1 MKFFTLKM
9 RAGIFLLSLML
20 ISADVFS
27 QTVTLSPSSAQTILS
42 GSSISFTA
50 TRSGTFAGSGN
61 YTFTWTVTG
70 TSGATIS
77 GSNPVSTTN
86 TSSTKTITFPNSGN
100 YIVTVTVTRSTSTAT
115 TSTAITSLIPNLY
128 SSSGSGTLK
137 AWNVNIITGE
147 VVVGPIDVVGPS
159 INTAGLAK
167 NKKTGTDPDG
177 SLYYIENSSSGSNNG
192 IVSIYSVKPDGTS
205 NVSVGSIDMN
215 GSGNNT
221 GLGFVRLGFDALG
234 YGWVVAGD
242 GSNHLYIAKFLGNG
256 TNAISNINTFN
267 HISLTI
273 NGGGNVSDFANG
285 DLAFTAN
292 GTMYI
297 LGNVT
302 NGTTGIYTLNS
313 STTPTSITKKWT
325 LVNNN
330 NSSFTGQVNGVA
342 FTQNGSMHV
351 STTNGL
357 YFIDQATANLASGT
371 VRCSLVSNISG
382 LTDLASDATPSQ
394 SSLPVKLSAFSAS
407 LNNDVVSLNW
417 TTDFEESFDHFEI
430 ERSTNPSAF
439 AKVGSKVSNHFSGR
453 SAYQF
458 EDNLSQSSENV
469 FYYRLKMVDIDGH
482 FEYSKVI
489 SVRRDLKGIK
499 SVIISPNP
507 VVNGNATA
515 KIAVAERGTISLR
528 VMDVSGKVVL
538 QQTNTVNQGL
548 NSISI
553 NNADKLAPGLYLL
566 QVLNGKEIS
575 TAKVSVNR

>member
-1 MKFFTLKM
+1 
-9 RAGIFLLSLML
+9 ML

-27 QTVTLSPSSAQTILS
+27 QSVSLNPSSAQTILS

-50 TRSGTFAGSGN
+50 TRSGSFAGSGS
-61 YTFTWTVTG
+61 YTYTWAVTG

-77 GSNPVSTTN
+77 GSNPQNSNSTTN
-86 TSSTKTITFPNSGN
+86 TKTITFPGSGN
-100 YIVTVTVTRSTSTAT
+100 YTVTVTVSRSTSSAT
-115 TSTAITSLIPNLY
+115 TSTSVTALVPNLY
-128 SSSGSGTLK
+128 SASGTGTIK
-137 AWNVNIITGE
+137 AWNVNIVTGA
-147 VVVGPIDVVGPS
+147 VNAGPVDVQSPS
-159 INTAGLAK
+159 VNTAGLAK
-167 NKKTGTDPDG
+167 NKATASDPSG
-177 SLYYIENSSSGSNNG
+177 SLYYIENSNSSSNNG
-192 IVSIYSVKPDGTS
+192 IVNIYSVKPNGTS
-205 NVSVGSIDMN
+205 NTAVGTIDMN
-215 GSGNNT
+215 GAGNNT
-221 GLGFVRLGFDALG
+221 GLGFVRLGFDASG

-242 GSNHLYIAKFLGNG
+242 GSSNIYIAKFLGNG
-256 TNAISNINTFN
+256 ASAISNVNTFGN
-267 HISLTI
+267 ATLSVS
-273 NGGGNVSDFANG
+273 GGNASDFQNG

-297 LGNVT
+297 LANIT
-302 NGTTGIYTLNS
+302 NGSTGIYTLNS
-313 STTPTSITKKWT
+313 SITPTILTKKWT
-325 LVNNN
+325 LVDASNNTF
-330 NSSFTGQVNGVA
+330 SGSVNGVA
-342 FTQNGSMHV
+342 FTQNGSMHI
-351 STTNGL
+351 STSNGL

-371 VRCSLVSNISG
+371 VQAALVQSISG

-394 SSLPVKLSAFSAS
+394 SSLPVKLSGFSAS
-407 LNNDVVSLNW
+407 LNNDVVTLNW
-417 TTDFEESFDHFEI
+417 TTDFEISFDHYEI

-439 AKVGSKVSNHFSGR
+439 AKIGSKVSNRFSGR

-489 SVRRDLKGIK
+489 SVRRDLKSIK

-507 VVNGNATA
+507 VANGNATA

-528 VMDVSGKVVL
+528 VMDVSGRVVL

-575 TAKVSVNR
+575 TAKISVNR